1 MSLDIKKAILYHQQG
16 QLNEAEELYLNILA
30 KFPEDSGLLQ
40 LLGTLY
46 LQKNKVELSKEYLEK
61 SFKINPNNPSTLN
74 NLGNLEKRLKNY
86 DKALNY
92 FQINID
98 KNNFLG
104 SWLNKS
110 NILLQLQ
117 KYKEGLEFIKKAIN
131 LYPENT
137 KLRNNYAVFLYNCG
151 FKKEC
156 LDIYKDFDAKKIHF
170 NDSYLNYSRI
180 LHLNKF
186 YKDALF
192 SINKLIFEE
201 SNNIAALKQRFL
213 IYKDLKDLKKAEI
226 DILKAYELNKFDI
239 YTNKTLVEF
248 YVDAKKFDEAITY
261 CDLMISKNI
270 ETSYFVM
277 VKISCKIYTGKW
289 EGLIKDLDLF
299 NNKVDDK
306 IMFRPLALKYFN
318 DDAKLQKKN
327 AENYWVQRLKAK
339 QMPEIQ
345 KNLLKDEVKTE
356 NKIKIGYVSG
366 DIRKHA
372 VFYLIQDLFLYHD
385 KANFEIYVYSLVK
398 QEGPERDKVL
408 KNVDHFF
415 DINDRS
421 NDEIIKLMQSHSLDI
436 AIDLSGYTIYG
447 KSEIFNFDIAKKK
460 INYLGYP
467 GTMGSKSY
475 DYIIADKVIIPEE
488 HKNFYSEKVLYLKE
502 NYLPYT
508 PLPFENGFDRKI
520 FNLPEDCFILGCLN
534 RIEKILPNVFNI
546 WMRIMKKHLDAY
558 LALYV
563 TDDKVKTNLKN
574 YCDQNNFDFNRIIF
588 LDHINH
594 IDNLKRIS
602 TFDLYLD
609 TYPYN
614 GHTGISDSLFQ
625 SCVPTLS
632 LNGNSF
638 ASRVSMS
645 LLSTVNLHN
654 LITSS
659 EKEYEEKIDFYCS
672 NRSELKKIRDH
683 LLNYKNKNFNRMKSF
698 TKDFESLMLGLD
710 KS

>member
-1 MSLDIKKAILYHQQG
+1 MNLEIKKAISFHQQG
-16 QLNEAEELYLNILA
+16 QLKEAEELYLNILS
-30 KFPEDSGLLQ
+30 KFPQDSGLLQ

-61 SFKINPNNPSTLN
+61 SFNIDSNNPSTLN

-86 DKALNY
+86 DKAMDY

-104 SWLNKS
+104 SWINKS
-110 NILLQLQ
+110 NILIQLE
-117 KYKEGLEFIKKAIN
+117 KYQEGLEFIKKAIN
-131 LYPENT
+131 KYPENA

-156 LDIYKDFDAKKIHF
+156 LEIYEDFDRKKIHF

-192 SINKLIFEE
+192 AINKLIFQDDK
-201 SNNIAALKQRFL
+201 NIVALKHRFL

-226 DILKAYELNKFDI
+226 DILKAHELNKFDI
-239 YTNKTLVEF
+239 YTTKTLVEF
-248 YVDAKKFDEAITY
+248 YVDSKKFDEAIPY

-270 ETSYFVM
+270 ETPYFVM
-277 VKISCKIYTGKW
+277 VKISCKIYTGMW
-289 EGLIKDLDLF
+289 DGLIKDLDLF
-299 NNKVDDK
+299 NNKADDK
-306 IMFRPLALKYFN
+306 IIFRPLALKYFN
-318 DDAKLQKKN
+318 DDAKLHKKN
-327 AENYWVQRLKAK
+327 AENYWVQRLKSK
-339 QMPEIQ
+339 QMPEFQ
-345 KNLLKDEVKTE
+345 ENLINNKTE
-356 NKIKIGYVSG
+356 TKNKIKIGYVSG

-372 VFYLIQDLFLYHD
+372 VFHLIQDLFLNHD
-385 KANFEIYVYSLVK
+385 KTTFEIYVYSLVK
-398 QEGPERDKVL
+398 REGPEREKVL
-408 KNVDHFF
+408 KNVDYFY

-421 NDEIIKLMQSHSLDI
+421 NDEIVKLMQSHSLDI
-436 AIDLSGYTIYG
+436 AIDLSGYTMHG
-447 KSEIFNFDIAKKK
+447 KSEIFNFSIAKKK

-467 GTMGSKSY
+467 GTMGTKSY

-488 HKNFYSEKVLYLKE
+488 HKNFYSEKILYLNE
-502 NYLPYT
+502 NYQPFT
-508 PLPFENGFDRKI
+508 PIPFENDFDRQI
-520 FNLPEDCFILGCLN
+520 FNLPENCFILGCLS

-546 WMRIMKKHLDAY
+546 WMRIMKKHLDTI
-558 LALYV
+558 LALYI
-563 TDDKVKTNLKN
+563 TDDKVKINLKN

-594 IDNLKRIS
+594 LDNLKRIS
-602 TFDLYLD
+602 LFDLYLD

-625 SCVPTLS
+625 SCVPTIS

-645 LLSTVNLHN
+645 LLSTLNLHN
-654 LITSS
+654 LITTS
-659 EKEYEEKIDFYCS
+659 EKEYEEKIDFYCL

-683 LLNYKNKNFNRMKSF
+683 LLDYKNKNFNRMKSF
-698 TKDFESLMLGLD
+698 TKNFENLMLGLF